1 MAMARG
7 REASAGRRRLLAAAA
22 LAGALVAGAPRAAR
36 ACTALGVG
44 KAASAT
50 GGESLPLL
58 SFPPLDRTFH
68 GP

>member
-7 REASAGRRRLLAAAA
+7 REASASGRRRLLAAAA

-50 GGESLPLL
+50 GGECRPS
-58 SFPPLDRTFH
+58 
-68 GP
+68 